1 MKSKVQIKTVY
12 DSSNKKTR
20 LYVYNNNNKGSIKMS
35 NELPVKVY
43 LENKICAELIATFQ
57 SEELYMLAVPALE
70 AYAKENNLI
79 LTESIDDE

>member
-1 MKSKVQIKTVY
+1 MT
-12 DSSNKKTR
+12 
-20 LYVYNNNNKGSIKMS
+20 

-43 LENKICAELIATFQ
+43 LENGIYAEKIATFQ

-70 AYAKENNLI
+70 VYAKENNLI

>member
-1 MKSKVQIKTVY
+1 
-12 DSSNKKTR
+12 
-20 LYVYNNNNKGSIKMS
+20 MS

-57 SEELYMLAVPALE
+57 SEKLYMLAVPALE

>member
-1 MKSKVQIKTVY
+1 MTKLI
-12 DSSNKKTR
+12 
-20 LYVYNNNNKGSIKMS
+20 

-43 LENKICAELIATFQ
+43 LESGSYAELIATFQ

-79 LTESIDDE
+79 LTESIDYE

>member
-1 MKSKVQIKTVY
+1 
-12 DSSNKKTR
+12 
-20 LYVYNNNNKGSIKMS
+20 MS

-43 LENKICAELIATFQ
+43 FENGCYAELIATFQ

-79 LTESIDDE
+79 LTESVDYE

>member
-1 MKSKVQIKTVY
+1 MTKLI
-12 DSSNKKTR
+12 
-20 LYVYNNNNKGSIKMS
+20 

-43 LENKICAELIATFQ
+43 LESGSYAELIATFQ

-79 LTESIDDE
+79 LTESVDYE